1 MRNEGLGINRPAS
14 FNSSFL
20 IQLLSKMVMQ
30 RIEYKE
36 WHSNILA
43 SATCQNQ
50 LPRNP
55 RQLPLLEGKILQGLA
70 ILISILVKQIIE
82 RVCVNFAHTDD
93 RHTIDAKKVLLSS
106 CIKNNLI
113 NLEQWNEKFLIPN
126 S

>member
-1 MRNEGLGINRPAS
+1 
-14 FNSSFL
+14 
-20 IQLLSKMVMQ
+20 MVMQ

-50 LPRNP
+50 LPRNL

-82 RVCVNFAHTDD
+82 RVCANFAHAVD